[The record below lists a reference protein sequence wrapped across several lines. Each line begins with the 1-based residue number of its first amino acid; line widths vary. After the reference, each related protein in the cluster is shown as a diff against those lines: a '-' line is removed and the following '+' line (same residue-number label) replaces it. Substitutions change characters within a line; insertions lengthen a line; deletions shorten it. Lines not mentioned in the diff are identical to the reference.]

1 MVSWR
6 EENWP
11 DRGNDYPGG
20 ASLSD
25 TLRGLSEGTA
35 YQVHLRAWYTPGSTP
50 TPRGA
55 APGPVERPLG
65 PWSGDRGQYYGA
77 DPSADAGTNTDSGAN
92 TRNNARTHV
101 GSGARKHRRADPGQ

>member
-1 MVSWR
+1 MFAPAYPSGSPTVFLGRAASDSPGEIVIAWDTPDPEPSHCHVSWTPEGGDMVSWR

-35 YQVHLRAWYTPGSTP
+35 YQVHLRARYTPGSTP

-55 APGPVERPLG
+55 APGPVER
-65 PWSGDRGQYYGA
+65 
-77 DPSADAGTNTDSGAN
+77 
-92 TRNNARTHV
+92 
-101 GSGARKHRRADPGQ
+101 